1 MLLSQFSAIFDNFW
15 RKNWRFLKNQCYD
28 QNFAYFS
35 FFMRQNANFFAE
47 FFGENI

>member
-1 MLLSQFSAIFDNFW
+1 MLWSQFSTIFG
-15 RKNWRFLKNQCYD
+15 KNGVFLKNQRQD

-35 FFMRQNANFFAE
+35 FVLSQKRQFFAE